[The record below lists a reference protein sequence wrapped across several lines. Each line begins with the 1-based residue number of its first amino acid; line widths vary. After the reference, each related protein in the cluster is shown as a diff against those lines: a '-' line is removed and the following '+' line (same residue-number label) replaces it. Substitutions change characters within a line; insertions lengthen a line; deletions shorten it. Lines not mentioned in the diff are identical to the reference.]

1 MAKAYRD
8 RALSLEGSLLIGGR
22 YNPPFEFGA
31 LYGGESPEVC
41 WAELEKKHEG
51 PLKRG
56 AFHIAPL
63 AVRLRR
69 VLDLTDPTIC
79 DHLGLTPEEITR
91 PADYTVTRAI
101 ARAARAAGFEAIL
114 APSSSGTGAILAI
127 FTDRLGAGSTVTGG
141 STRAR
146 RRPRRPPSRRGS

>member
-1 MAKAYRD
+1 MAAAYRD
-8 RALSLEGSLLIGGR
+8 RALSLEGSLLVGGR

-31 LYGGESPEVC
+31 LYGGQSPELC

-56 AFHIAPL
+56 AFHIMPL

-69 VLDLTDPTIC
+69 VLDLTDPTTC

-91 PADYTVTRAI
+91 PAEYTVTRAI

-114 APSSSGTGAILAI
+114 AI
-127 FTDRLGAGSTVTGG
+127 FTDRLGAGSTVTDG
-141 STRAR
+141 SARAR
-146 RRPRRPPSRRGS
+146 RRPRRPPSRHKPSHPLRS